1 MLFSKKATK
10 ILDQQTENFEERE
23 REREKRGEI
32 PEEKEKLQ
40 WKDIIA
46 MFVAGIITFVP
57 AILFVCALF
66 GFVIWLFF
74 LRFI

>member
-10 ILDQQTENFEERE
+10 ILDRQTEHFEERE
-23 REREKRGEI
+23 KEREKRGEI

-40 WKDIIA
+40 WKDLIA

-57 AILFVCALF
+57 AILLVCAIF

-74 LRFI
+74 MRFI

>member
-10 ILDQQTENFEERE
+10 ILDQQTEHFEERE

-74 LRFI
+74 MRFI

>member
-10 ILDQQTENFEERE
+10 ILDQQTKHFEERE
-23 REREKRGEI
+23 REREERGEI

>member
-10 ILDQQTENFEERE
+10 ILDQQTEHFEKRE
-23 REREKRGEI
+23 KEREKRGEI

-40 WKDIIA
+40 LKDLIA

-57 AILFVCALF
+57 AILLVCAIF

-74 LRFI
+74 MRFI

>member
-10 ILDQQTENFEERE
+10 ILDRQTEHFEERE
-23 REREKRGEI
+23 KEREKRGEI
-32 PEEKEKLQ
+32 PEEKEKIQ
-40 WKDIIA
+40 WKDLIA

-57 AILFVCALF
+57 AILLVCAIF

-74 LRFI
+74 MRFI